1 MEESTMKKHVTLVAA
16 LQIGFST
23 IGLIG
28 AIVIFFVFNFVGSFV
43 ENDEAA
49 TMVMNFIGTALPLAI
64 GCVSV
69 VGLIG
74 GIGLLSY
81 QEWARILV
89 MVIAAVGC
97 LNVPFGTLKGVYSI
111 WVLMQDES
119 IKLFKR

>member
-1 MEESTMKKHVTLVAA
+1 MDESTMKKHVTLVSA

-28 AIVIFFVFNFVGSFV
+28 AIVIFFVFNFANSFV
-43 ENDEAA
+43 MDDEVAN
-49 TMVMNFIGTALPLAI
+49 TVLRFLSVALPMAI
-64 GCVSV
+64 GSVSAI
-69 VGLIG
+69 GLIG

-89 MVIAAVGC
+89 LIIAAIGC
-97 LNVPFGTLKGVYSI
+97 MNVPFGTIKGVYSI
-111 WVLMQDES
+111 WVLMQDET

>member
-1 MEESTMKKHVTLVAA
+1 MEESIMKKHVTLVAA

-23 IGLIG
+23 IGIIG
-28 AIVIFFVFNFVGSFV
+28 AIVVFFVFNFAGSFV

-49 TMVMNFIGTALPLAI
+49 TMVLNFLGTALPLAM
-64 GCVSV
+64 GCISV

-81 QEWARILV
+81 QEWSRILV
-89 MVIAAVGC
+89 LVIAAIGC

-111 WVLMQDES
+111 WVLMQDEAM
-119 IKLFKR
+119 KLFKH

>member
-28 AIVIFFVFNFVGSFV
+28 AIVIFFVFNFAGSFV
-43 ENDEAA
+43 QNDETA
-49 TMVMNFIGTALPLAI
+49 TLVLNILGTALPLAI

-81 QEWARILV
+81 QEWSRILV
-89 MVIAAVGC
+89 LIIAAVGC
-97 LNVPFGTLKGVYSI
+97 LNVPFGTMVGVYSI
-111 WVLMQDES
+111 WVLMQDET
-119 IKLFKR
+119 IKLFKH